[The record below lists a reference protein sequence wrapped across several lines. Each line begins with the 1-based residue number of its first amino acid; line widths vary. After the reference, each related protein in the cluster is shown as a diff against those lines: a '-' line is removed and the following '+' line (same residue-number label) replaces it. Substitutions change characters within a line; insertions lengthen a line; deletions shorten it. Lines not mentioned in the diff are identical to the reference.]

1 MQASYRRWTPIYD
14 QLLESSIWGE
24 PFKVRVM
31 WITILLLA
39 ARPGRKGVVDVPL
52 DTLAATAKMSVKDA
66 REAITILS
74 SPDPE
79 SRSVESEGRRIELL
93 DSHRTWGWRIIN
105 WDKYEKDRATAQS
118 AIRMAKSRAAHAAE
132 GGRGGQ
138 AA

>member
-1 MQASYRRWTPIYD
+1 
-14 QLLESSIWGE
+14 
-24 PFKVRVM
+24 M
-31 WITILLLA
+31 WITMLLLA

-52 DTLAATAKMSVKDA
+52 DTLANAARMPLRDAK
-66 REAITILS
+66 EAIQVLS

-93 DSHRTWGWRIIN
+93 DAHRTWGWRIIN

-132 GGRGGQ
+132 GKPDGQ